1 MGREVIGYGQNDD
14 EVFAAPLELD
24 DARLRQLRGLV
35 GSGDDIEL
43 VNVYPLRGTAL
54 ALISEW
60 LGRDLKAGVDYFLE
74 TSA

>member
-1 MGREVIGYGQNDD
+1 MRREVIGYGQNDD

-24 DARLRQLRGLV
+24 DARLGQLHGLV
-35 GSGDDIEL
+35 GAGADIEL

-54 ALISEW
+54 ELVSEW
-60 LGRDLKAGVDYFLE
+60 LGQELGAGVDYFLE